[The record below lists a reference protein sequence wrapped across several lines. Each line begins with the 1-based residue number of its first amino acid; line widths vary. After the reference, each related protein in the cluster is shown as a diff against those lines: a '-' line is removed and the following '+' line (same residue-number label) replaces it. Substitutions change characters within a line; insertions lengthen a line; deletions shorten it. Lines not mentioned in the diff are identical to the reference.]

1 MGKLQFMTNF
11 RFGIISDLHIALPET
26 IEDNPHRFHLV
37 EVSIPALEAALT
49 HLISLDLDFLL
60 LPGDLTQDGEII
72 NHQWLANRLAKL
84 PFPTYVI
91 PGNHDVP
98 DLNATETTIAFKDFP
113 SYYQDFGYQNR
124 QQLYYSQEILPG
136 VQLIA
141 LNSNNFDAEGK
152 QIGYLDET
160 QLYWLKETLET
171 LEDKLVL
178 VTIHHNVI
186 EHFPKQKY
194 HPFGQRYMLDNADT
208 LLKILQKHH
217 IKLIFTGHL
226 HVQDIARAHDIYE
239 ICTGSLVS
247 YPHPYR
253 VVEIDNQE
261 RDFQIKVESFKI
273 DSIPGRQNLG
283 VTSREWMSDRSELFM
298 LKLLTLPPLNL
309 SPQEAQK
316 YASQLRYFW
325 SDFAAGDAILDFPQL
340 PDNLRKYFQSF
351 SAVDEEGKPTLID
364 NNTTITL

>member
-1 MGKLQFMTNF
+1 MTSNF

-37 EVSIPALEAALT
+37 EVSIPALEAALA

-98 DLNATETTIAFKDFP
+98 NLNATETTIALKDFP
-113 SYYQDFGYQNR
+113 SYYHKYGYQNK
-124 QQLYYSQEILPG
+124 QQLYYSAEILPG

-141 LNSNNFDAEGK
+141 LNSNNFNAEGK
-152 QIGYLDET
+152 QIGYLDKT
-160 QLYWLKETLET
+160 QLGWLKETLET
-171 LEDKLVL
+171 LKDKLVL
-178 VTIHHNVI
+178 VTIHHNII
-186 EHFPKQKY
+186 EHFPKQKE

-208 LLKILQKHH
+208 LLEILQKHEV
-217 IKLIFTGHL
+217 KLIFTGHL
-226 HVQDIARAHDIYE
+226 HVQDIASSPNIYE

-253 VVEIDNQE
+253 VVEVSNSD
-261 RDFQIKVESFKI
+261 RDIQIKIESFKVN
-273 DSIPGRQNLG
+273 SVTGWQNLG
-283 VTSREWMSDRSELFM
+283 ETSREWMGDRSEFFM

-309 SPQEAQK
+309 SPKEAQQ
-316 YASQLRYFW
+316 YATQLRYFW

-340 PDNLRKYFQSF
+340 PENLRKYFQSF
-351 SAVDEEGKPTLID
+351 SAVDEKGKPALID
-364 NNTTITL
+364 NNTTITW

>member
-1 MGKLQFMTNF
+1 MSFNF

-26 IEDNPHRFHLV
+26 IENNPHRFHLV
-37 EVSIPALEAALT
+37 EVSIPALEAALA

-60 LPGDLTQDGEII
+60 LPGDLTQDGEIV

-98 DLNATETTIAFKDFP
+98 DLIATKTTIALKDFP
-113 SYYQDFGYQNR
+113 SYYHEYGYQNK
-124 QQLYYSQEILPG
+124 QQLYYSKEILPG

-141 LNSNNFDAEGK
+141 LNSNNFNAEGK
-152 QIGYLDET
+152 QIGYLDKT
-160 QLYWLKETLET
+160 QLCWLEETLTT

-178 VTIHHNVI
+178 VTIHHNII
-186 EHFPKQKY
+186 EHFPQQKY
-194 HPFGQRYMLDNADT
+194 HPLGQRYMLDNAAN
-208 LLKILQKHH
+208 LLEILQKHRV
-217 IKLIFTGHL
+217 KVIFTGHL
-226 HVQDIARAHDIYE
+226 HVQDIALSQNICE

-253 VVEIDNQE
+253 VVEINNEDRNL
-261 RDFQIKVESFKI
+261 QIKVESFKI
-273 DSIPGRQNLG
+273 DSIPGWQNLG
-283 VTSREWMSDRSELFM
+283 ETSKEWMSDRSELFM

-309 SPQEAQK
+309 SPQLARK
-316 YASQLRYFW
+316 YATQLRYFW

-340 PDNLRKYFQSF
+340 PEHLRKYFQSF
-351 SAVDEEGKPTLID
+351 SAVDEKGKPALID
-364 NNTTITL
+364 NNTTISL

>member
-1 MGKLQFMTNF
+1 MTSI

-26 IEDNPHRFHLV
+26 IENNPHRFHLV
-37 EVSIPALEAALT
+37 EVSIPALEAALA

-60 LPGDLTQDGEII
+60 LPGDLTQDGEIV

-98 DLNATETTIAFKDFP
+98 DLIATETTIALKDFP
-113 SYYQDFGYQNR
+113 SYYHEYGYQNK
-124 QQLYYSQEILPG
+124 QQLYYSKEILPG

-141 LNSNNFDAEGK
+141 LNSNNFNAEGK

-160 QLYWLKETLET
+160 QICWLEETLTT

-178 VTIHHNVI
+178 VTIHHNII

-194 HPFGQRYMLDNADT
+194 HPLGARYMLDNAAT
-208 LLKILQKHH
+208 LLETLQKHQV
-217 IKLIFTGHL
+217 KLIFTGHL
-226 HVQDIARAHDIYE
+226 HVQDIARWQNIYE

-253 VVEIDNQE
+253 VVELNNEDRELEIN
-261 RDFQIKVESFKI
+261 VESFKI
-273 DSIPGRQNLG
+273 NSVPGWQNLG
-283 VTSREWMSDRSELFM
+283 ETSKEWNSDRSELFM

-309 SPQEAQK
+309 SPQEARK
-316 YASQLRYFW
+316 YATQLRYFW
-325 SDFAAGDAILDFPQL
+325 SDFAAGDAIFDFPQL
-340 PDNLRKYFQSF
+340 PEYLRKYFQSF
-351 SAVDEEGKPTLID
+351 SAVDEKGKPALID